1 MKLRLPEHARPRPFV
16 KRKTDNGQSGL
27 TQDNAPEKASRA
39 WQNLFESA
47 SRQRDLLHHESA
59 GTLSLPRQL
68 SYRGL
73 IESGRAATLIC
84 NSC

>member
-1 MKLRLPEHARPRPFV
+1 MKLRSPEHARPRPFV
-16 KRKTDNGQSGL
+16 KRKTDKGQSGL
-27 TQDNAPEKASRA
+27 AQDNAPEKAARA
-39 WQNLFESA
+39 WRNLLKSA
-47 SRQRDLLHHESA
+47 FQQRDLLRHESA

-68 SYRGL
+68 CYRGL